1 MLLKKCATLSFGL
14 LLSLKAM
21 AGYKELYNVDLAQI
35 ESDKKKLSDA
45 YSSYK
50 TCTSYPVTEYFAFD
64 AAAIGDQK
72 TAIFGS
78 KIAPCKLQ
86 SLLDL
91 PANDA
96 YVFSA
101 SLTLTPEPSTSI

>member
-1 MLLKKCATLSFGL
+1 MRLKNFATVSFGV

-21 AGYKELYNVDLAQI
+21 AGYKELYSVDLAQI
-35 ESDKKKLSDA
+35 ESNKKKLDDE
-45 YSSYK
+45 SSIYRI
-50 TCTSYPVTEYFAFD
+50 CTSYRINDYFAFD
-64 AAAIGDQK
+64 ATAIGVQQ

-86 SLLDL
+86 SLLEL
-91 PANDA
+91 PLSNT

-101 SLTLTPEPSTSI
+101 ALELTPSH

>member
-1 MLLKKCATLSFGL
+1 MRLKNFATVSFGV

-21 AGYKELYNVDLAQI
+21 AGYKELYSVDLASI
-35 ESDKKKLSDA
+35 ESNKKKLDDES
-45 YSSYK
+45 SSYRI
-50 TCTSYPVTEYFAFD
+50 CTSYRINDYFAFD
-64 AAAIGDQK
+64 AAGIGAQQ

-91 PANDA
+91 PLSDA

-101 SLTLTPEPSTSI
+101 ALELTPTH

>member
-1 MLLKKCATLSFGL
+1 MLLKKFATVSIGV

-21 AGYKELYNVDLAQI
+21 AGYKELYSVDLAQI
-35 ESDKKKLSDA
+35 ESNKKKLSDEH
-45 YSSYK
+45 YSYK
-50 TCTSYPVTEYFAFD
+50 ICTNYRTNEYFAFD
-64 AAAIGDQK
+64 ATAIGNQK

-91 PANDA
+91 PQSDA
-96 YVFSA
+96 YLFSA
-101 SLTLTPEPSTSI
+101 MLELPPKSLT